1 MKRTIQTSRVSGP
14 RRAVRAPLALA
25 VVGALALTAQSA
37 SAIEFGEGDFSGSFN
52 TTLSYGASMRVQ
64 ERDDNL
70 IAKSHFDPTIVSQI
84 AALTAAGDYLGAQ
97 QLQLQARGRFSANR
111 DDGNLKYDDGD
122 LISNAAKIT
131 SELSLNWRDSGAF
144 ARATYFYDFENA
156 DRNDLSETAK
166 DLIGE
171 RFRLLDAFVFHN
183 FSYGETGQGS
193 VRLGRQVVSWGEGT
207 FIQNGI
213 NVINPVDLSA
223 LRVAG
228 AELKEAFLP
237 VDSLWTSFS
246 LTDNLSLE
254 ALYLFEFEEIEIDA
268 SGTYFSANDFASP
281 GGNYVMLNFGT
292 VPQPVNNPDLFY
304 SVCQS
309 GPAGFANSDRDY
321 SAYPPAVQAQLVGA
335 GCAAAFPRAPNRNA
349 KDSGQYGAA
358 LRYFSDALNGTEFG
372 LYYLKYHSR
381 VPVLS
386 GIAVTNTNANSGR
399 YFLEYPEGIDLFG
412 LSWNSSLPGGVAF
425 QGEISYRDNMPLQI
439 DDVELLF
446 AGLSPLNAVIPQ
458 PGLRFVSQLGS
469 YGPGEYVKGWEAHEV
484 SQIQSTFTKAFGPGN
499 FLGAEQIAL
508 VGEIGATKV
517 LDLPDQS
524 ILRYEGEGTDTG
536 GGPAID
542 SGNLRNPQT
551 LTGGFPTAFSWG
563 YRVAMRAD
571 YNNVFGGS
579 INLSPRIAFN
589 HDVNGI
595 TPGPGGNFLEG
606 RKSATIGVEA
616 LYLNEWSFDLSYTL
630 FTGAK
635 PYNQIHDRDF
645 VSFAAKYSF

>member
-1 MKRTIQTSRVSGP
+1 MKRTIQTSRVSGL
-14 RRAVRAPLALA
+14 RRAARAPLAVA
-25 VVGALALTAQSA
+25 VLGALVSLPA
-37 SAIEFGEGDFSGSFN
+37 SAFEFGDGEFTGSLN

-70 IAKSHFDPTIVSQI
+70 LAKAHFDPTLPLQI
-84 AALTAAGDYLGAQ
+84 AALTAQGRYLEAQ
-97 QLQLQARGRFSANR
+97 ALQVQARGRFSANR

-213 NVINPVDLSA
+213 NVVNPVDLSA

-237 VDSLWTSFS
+237 VDSLWASFS

-304 SVCQS
+304 NVCQS
-309 GPAGFANSDRDY
+309 GPSGFLNSDTGL
-321 SAYPPAVQAQLVGA
+321 PPQLVGA
-335 GCAAAFPRAPNRNA
+335 GCSAAFPRAPNRNA

-386 GIAVTNTNANSGR
+386 GIAVTNTNPNSGR
-399 YFLEYPEGIDLFG
+399 YFLEYPEGINLYG

-458 PGLRFVSQLGS
+458 PGLRFASQLGS
-469 YGPGEYVKGWEAHEV
+469 YAPGAYVKGWEAHEV

-499 FLGAEQIAL
+499 FLRAEQIAL
-508 VGEIGATKV
+508 VGEIGATEV
-517 LDLPDQS
+517 WDLPDQS
-524 ILRYEGEGTDTG
+524 VLRYEGEGTDTG
-536 GGPAID
+536 GGPD
-542 SGNLRNPQT
+542 FGSGNLRNPQT

-563 YRVAMRAD
+563 YRLALRAD

-579 INLSPRIAFN
+579 FNLSPRIAFN